1 MRTYKRRNVK
11 ECIEPIEGVLGLCRL
26 CLEETKESVPIFT
39 NKSDIC
45 TVLATR
51 ILMCVGY
58 EITREDCLPNA
69 ICTECHNK
77 LNKYYEFRKKCD
89 STYIKLKNH
98 LLAVQARTPKKLSAE
113 QEEHKALLGS
123 MSICPISQSVCPIS
137 QSVCPV
143 RQSIS
148 PIDQTVCPIIQ
159 SVCSSSQS
167 VSSISQ
173 SVYSINQPICSI
185 IQSVCSS
192 SRSRQSVSPISQSI
206 CSINQ
211 PVCSI
216 IQSVCS
222 SSQSVSPNSQSVCPI
237 SQPVC
242 SIIHSV
248 TQPLCAVSQ
257 SVNQLDSTNAQLH
270 STDNNQLNGTVG
282 QSDWTISQSD
292 TSLDSHLVTMSRD
305 QLMLAFEKPLEIV
318 QTELQQNGLDSTLN
332 IWMDGAVDKNVEDI
346 PQEPSQTKP
355 TELCPD
361 VTEFLC
367 SILVEMGILKRH
379 QNELQMIEEYRTI
392 QVETGDCRQITL
404 EFVQIEEEQ
413 STPTTMINN
422 KTKENGKTIN
432 EVTKKKNEVWSV
444 QASAVPRVRAGVLH
458 ARRAQAAPAHA
469 HRRAPLPL
477 RQLRAQ
483 LHAARGADAART
495 GAPTG
500 APVRVRALPQE
511 LHAAR
516 RAGGARAAPRAR
528 RPRARAR
535 LRALP
540 QALPARLRAVSPHEG
555 APGPRVAVRRVR
567 QALQRRQRAAP
578 PPPPQARAAPRAPT
592 APDAPTAARDITIWS
607 CRTLKILF
615 LGCSHWVTLS

>member
-432 EVTKKKNEVWSV
+432 EVTKKKNERPRCPECGREFSTRAVLKRHLRTHTGERPFRC
-444 QASAVPRVRAGVLH
+444 ASCGLSFTQREVLTRHALVHRPVRPFACARCPKSFTQRGALAAH
-458 ARRAQAAPAHA
+458 ARRHAPADPAPVHDCALCPKRFLHASGLSRHMKAHLGRVWQCGACGKHFSDDSALRRHRRLKHEPHHA
-469 HRRAPLPL
+469 HQPHQTHQP
-477 RQLRAQ
+477 
-483 LHAARGADAART
+483 
-495 GAPTG
+495 
-500 APVRVRALPQE
+500 PQE
-511 LHAAR
+511 
-516 RAGGARAAPRAR
+516 
-528 RPRARAR
+528 
-535 LRALP
+535 
-540 QALPARLRAVSPHEG
+540 
-555 APGPRVAVRRVR
+555 
-567 QALQRRQRAAP
+567 
-578 PPPPQARAAPRAPT
+578 
-592 APDAPTAARDITIWS
+592 I
-607 CRTLKILF
+607 
-615 LGCSHWVTLS
+615 